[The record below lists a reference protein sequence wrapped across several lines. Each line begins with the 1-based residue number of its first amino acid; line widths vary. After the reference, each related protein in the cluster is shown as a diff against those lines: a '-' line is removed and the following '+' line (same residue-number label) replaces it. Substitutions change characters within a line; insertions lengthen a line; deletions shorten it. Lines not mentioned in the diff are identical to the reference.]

1 MMLLVERQYRFLR
14 LIIWLLRLA
23 ALIIFLLS
31 IVLGVLMFTG
41 IETVRVLPDML
52 GVVRALGTLPLLP
65 TLVIGILLPLQLLTL
80 AELIRVALDIEEN
93 TRSTAT
99 SHQTLATELH
109 SLIQN
114 IPDISTVEQNTRFV
128 ADDTH
133 HVAQL
138 LEAMAEEQRTIAG
151 TLHLIERK
159 LPPTD

>member
-1 MMLLVERQYRFLR
+1 MMLLVERRYRFLR
-14 LIIWLLRLA
+14 LITLLLRLA
-23 ALIIFLLS
+23 ALIIFVLA

-41 IETVRVLPDML
+41 IETIRIPPDML
-52 GVVRALGTLPLLP
+52 VSVRALGTLPLLP

-93 TRSTAT
+93 TRSTAA
-99 SHQTLATELH
+99 SHQTLVTELH
-109 SLIQN
+109 TLIQN
-114 IPDISTVEQNTRFV
+114 IPDVSMLEQNTRFV

-133 HVAQL
+133 RVAQL